1 MIEFTFTSP
10 LVIEES
16 TKDFK
21 TVELTL
27 VSEGISKHGIQYTLD
42 NMEIIAET
50 AINKPIFYGTD
61 IFGKHDAP
69 PLKIANETSGENYS
83 GEPPIGKIVKAWVD
97 KKLRKVKAI
106 AHIWGQVKDLVTEGW
121 GISIR
126 GITETLKPIIKA
138 GKRIFRAIKTR
149 IQDIQ
154 LLSPETP
161 RGVEDAKVNVVSESM
176 EFSNI
181 EEIIAVV
188 SVLQHEGFV

>member
-16 TKDFK
+16 DKDFK
-21 TVELTL
+21 TIQLTL

-42 NMEIIAET
+42 NMQIIAET

-69 PLKIANETSGENYS
+69 PIKIRDETSGENYS

-106 AHIWGQVKDLVTEGW
+106 AHIWGSIKDSVKAGW
-121 GISIR
+121 GVSIR

-154 LLSPETP
+154 LLRPETP
-161 RGVEDAKVNVVSESM
+161 RGIESAKVDVISESM
-176 EFSNI
+176 EFTTYEI
-181 EEIIAVV
+181 ELGKGVVDLEI
-188 SVLQHEGFV
+188 G